1 MSKTNENLSF
11 EEAFNRLQETSAR
24 LEQGS
29 LTLDQSL
36 ALYEEGVA
44 LARYC
49 RDLLDKAELRLTQIT
64 PGQPAQAEEE
74 AATEIEDDD
83 FI

>member
-1 MSKTNENLSF
+1 MSKSNEKLSY

-44 LARYC
+44 LARHC
-49 RDLLDKAELRLTQIT
+49 RELLEQAELRLTQIA
-64 PGQPAQAEEE
+64 PGQPAQEEE
-74 AATEIEDDD
+74 AVTEIEDDD